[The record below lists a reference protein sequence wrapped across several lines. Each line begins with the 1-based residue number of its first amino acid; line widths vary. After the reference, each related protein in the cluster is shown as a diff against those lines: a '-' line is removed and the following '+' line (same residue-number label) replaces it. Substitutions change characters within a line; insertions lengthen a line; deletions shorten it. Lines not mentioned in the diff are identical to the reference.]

1 MLWIRTILAPI
12 RTADLQIPMWIQSGF
27 GSGFVSGSCFFR
39 QWLTGCQEKKLIKV
53 ILLITGSVTQVFN
66 NKIKKKSHIK
76 MENNVFLTFCL
87 LMEGSGSAQ
96 KRQIR
101 EAQKHT
107 DPTLL
112 KTDNGN
118 DFENESKRKLR

>member
-1 MLWIRTILAPI
+1 M
-12 RTADLQIPMWIQSGF
+12 
-27 GSGFVSGSCFFR
+27 
-39 QWLTGCQEKKLIKV
+39 
-53 ILLITGSVTQVFN
+53 
-66 NKIKKKSHIK
+66 KI
-76 MENNVFLTFCL
+76 NVFLTFCL

-118 DFENESKRKLR
+118 DFETKANESFDNLFIRYRSEAKCGFNSEWAAPDL